1 MEFILKNNLQQSV
14 VHKIEPKVDLI
25 ALNRRNIKAILTL
38 AMAFFILFVAF
49 TSSANIYSKLMRDIG
64 YGNLGFYGLSLLY
77 ASFSI
82 GCFLAPSITSMIS
95 KPQRAFQGSAI
106 TYTLWIIG
114 AYIGATSQNDAIV
127 VFSGLLGN
135 VLVGF
140 GASTLWVTH
149 GKYLSDFI

>member
-1 MEFILKNNLQQSV
+1 
-14 VHKIEPKVDLI
+14 
-25 ALNRRNIKAILTL
+25 
-38 AMAFFILFVAF
+38 MAFFILFVPF
-49 TSSANIYSKLMRDIG
+49 TSSANIYSKLMRESG

-82 GCFLAPSITSMIS
+82 GCFLAPSITSLIS

-106 TYTLWIIG
+106 TYTFWIAG
-114 AYIGATSQNDAIV
+114 AYIGATSQNESVV

-140 GASTLWVTH
+140 GASNLWVTH